1 MIRFIFCGLLGVMFW
16 AALVYLTF
24 EANPSLVSST
34 AKYDCSIS
42 EFSPDIT
49 KSMKKLCREVKP

>member
-1 MIRFIFCGLLGVMFW
+1 MIRFIFLGLIGVMVW
-16 AALVYLTF
+16 GALVYLTL
-24 EANPSLVSST
+24 EATPSLVSST

-42 EFSPDIT
+42 EFSPDVT